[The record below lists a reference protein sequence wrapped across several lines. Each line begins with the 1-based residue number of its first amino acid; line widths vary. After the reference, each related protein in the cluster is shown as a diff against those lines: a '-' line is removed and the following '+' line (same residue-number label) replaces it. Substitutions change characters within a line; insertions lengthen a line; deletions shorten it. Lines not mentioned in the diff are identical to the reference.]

1 MNTLDQN
8 KSNQDAK
15 AQNSPRTLGLQDA
28 TLLLALILIAGFV
41 RLGNINDQDKSTFPS
56 LISTSEVVDNKDAF
70 IGKTVTIRSKPVQKV
85 GLSAFTIND
94 EPRISKAPILV
105 VNASGVPFDLPANRN
120 RKVEVTGQVRNL
132 VVPEIER
139 DFNVSLEDDNY
150 IGYINRPAII
160 AKSIKL
166 VQ

>member
-1 MNTLDQN
+1 MNTLDQK
-8 KSNQDAK
+8 KSNQDSK

-28 TLLLALILIAGFV
+28 TLLVALILIAGFV
-41 RLGNINDQDKSTFPS
+41 RLGNINDQDTSSFPS
-56 LISTSEVVDNKDAF
+56 LTSTSEVVDNKDAF
-70 IGKTVTIRSKPVQKV
+70 IGKTVTIRSKPVQQV

-120 RKVEVTGQVRNL
+120 GKVEVTGQVRNL
-132 VVPEIER
+132 VIPEIER
-139 DFNVSLEDDNY
+139 DFNVSLEDNNY
-150 IGYINRPAII
+150 KGYINRPAII